1 MSKRAFVN
9 LKVHST
15 YSILASTLSLD
26 RIAALALA
34 SEQSSVCLAD
44 TNLHG
49 ALEFCS
55 KCSKVG
61 IQPLI
66 ALKLLVDD
74 QQALFNSPIE
84 PLPVTLVVQTEQ
96 GYANL
101 LKLVNTSR
109 RFSSHHVA
117 TLNQLEA
124 RSQGLALILGETGGL
139 AWEIYKQ
146 FNSEGIASRFDTL
159 REAFDNNVCFELQRG
174 VFANRQFERVLTQYA
189 SLNKLLVV
197 ATNETH
203 FESPADYEVYKMVC
217 GASSYRSH
225 VTNQNYFKSYTEMLT
240 RYSDVLQAL
249 NNTALFCKTCNFLLE
264 KRPTALPSF
273 LSSNRAE
280 NKTLYLCSIR
290 ALEHVFYRIGKI
302 GKRTYYKRLLREV
315 GTVAKIGYSGYFLI
329 VADFVL
335 WSKANSIMVGPGR
348 GSASGSLLAYCI
360 GITGV
365 DPIQHSLL
373 FERFLNVNRASLP
386 DIDIDFGHFGREKTM
401 RYVQLRYGKEFVS
414 QIVTLSSLQLRGALK
429 EASRC
434 LQLPF
439 ATTNLLCKTL
449 PANTANQAGAL
460 KGLVQRANAL
470 IPEHE
475 IEKLFAVTAQLIGV
489 YKHVSTHAAGIIIS
503 NKPISEVVPTVWDK
517 NGKMNVAQ
525 FSMGWTDASGL
536 SKFDL
541 LGLKTLTVVDNILEM
556 LATTRVGFNI
566 ANCDD
571 LKTFKLIREGSLL
584 ATFQLESK
592 GISKHVKHMLPS
604 SLNDLAALI
613 ALYRPGPIQNIRLYS
628 DTKNKL
634 TPRRL
639 IHASI
644 DSVLD
649 ETHGII
655 IYQEQVMLIAQ
666 KLSGYSLA
674 EADSLRKAMTK
685 KNKAEMLAHQ
695 QRFIAGAIKAGADN
709 RLAANVFEVL
719 TRFADYGFNKSH
731 AVAYAVLAHTT
742 AYLKANFT
750 LEFYTVCLNAEIQE
764 SQEFAK
770 LYYEALE
777 RDVDF
782 APPSVQTPCR
792 AFKLNGGVIM
802 FPLNA
807 IKGIGL
813 PIVDSIISSKA
824 KTPFGSLADFCLRAS
839 SKLITKRVLKA
850 LVLAGALDCFELSRT
865 QMLASLDEMSKCVK
879 TKAMAPSLR
888 PDGRQPDLATLRE
901 ECLLLGCYVSENPLN
916 RITCAPLPKG
926 YELVIV
932 VNQVGNALSLV
943 TQTDKL
949 DAFTT
954 STLAFE
960 LGEVYECKLDRT
972 RFKIWCSHW
981 RHVRS

>member
-26 RIAALALA
+26 RITALALA

-44 TNLHG
+44 TSLHG

-61 IQPLI
+61 IQPII
-66 ALKLLVDD
+66 ALNLLVDD
-74 QQALFNSPIE
+74 QQALFNNPIG
-84 PLPVTLVVQTEQ
+84 PLAVTLVVQTEQ

-101 LKLVNTSR
+101 LKLVNTSYR
-109 RFSSHHVA
+109 SSSHHVA
-117 TLNQLEA
+117 TLSQLEA

-139 AWEIYKQ
+139 AWEICKQ
-146 FNSEGIASRFDTL
+146 FDNEGIASRFDTL
-159 REAFDNNVCFELQRG
+159 CKAFSNNVCFELQRG
-174 VFANRQFERVLTQYA
+174 VFANLQFERVLTQYA

-203 FESPADYEVYKMVC
+203 FESPADFEVYKMVC
-217 GASSYRSH
+217 GASSHQSH
-225 VTNQNYFKSYTEMLT
+225 VTNQNYFKSYTKMLT
-240 RYSDVLQAL
+240 RYSDALQAL
-249 NNTALFCKTCNFLLE
+249 NNTALFCKTCNFCLE
-264 KRPTALPSF
+264 KRQAALPSF
-273 LSSNRAE
+273 LNSNRAE
-280 NKTLYLCSIR
+280 NKALYLCSIR
-290 ALEHVFYRIGKI
+290 ALEHVFYGIGKTE
-302 GKRTYYKRLLREV
+302 KRAYYKRLLREV
-315 GTVAKIGYSGYFLI
+315 GLVAKIGYSGYFLI

-386 DIDIDFGHFGREKTM
+386 DIDIDFGHFGRERTM
-401 RYVQLRYGKEFVS
+401 RYVQQRYGKEFVS

-439 ATTNLLCKTL
+439 ATTNLLCKAL
-449 PANTANQAGAL
+449 PTNTTNQAGGLKAL
-460 KGLVQRANAL
+460 AQHANAL

-503 NKPISEVVPTVWDK
+503 DTPISEVVPTVWDEDA
-517 NGKMNVAQ
+517 KMNVAQ

-566 ANCDD
+566 ASCDD

-604 SLNDLAALI
+604 NLNDLAALI

-685 KNKAEMLAHQ
+685 KNKAEMLAQQ
-695 QRFIAGAIKAGADN
+695 QRFVAGAIKAGVN
-709 RLAANVFEVL
+709 KRLAADVFEAL

-731 AVAYAVLAHTT
+731 AVAYAVLAHAT

-750 LEFYTVCLNAEIQE
+750 LEFYTVCLNAEIQA

-777 RDVDF
+777 HDVDF
-782 APPSVQTPCR
+782 APPNVQTPCR
-792 AFKLNGGVIM
+792 EFKLNGGVIM

-807 IKGIGL
+807 IRGIGL
-813 PIVDSIISSKA
+813 PIVDSIISSRA
-824 KTPFGSLADFCLRAS
+824 KTPFASLADFCLRAS
-839 SKLITKRVLKA
+839 AKLITKRVLKA
-850 LVLAGALDCFELSRT
+850 LALAGALDCFGVSRA
-865 QMLASLDEMSKCVK
+865 QMLTSLDELSKCVR
-879 TKAMAPSLR
+879 TKAKPPALR
-888 PDGRQPDLATLRE
+888 PDGNQPDLITLRE

-916 RITCAPLPKG
+916 RTTYAPPAAG

-932 VNQVGNALSLV
+932 VNQAANALSLI

-949 DAFTT
+949 EAFTAT
-954 STLAFE
+954 TLAFE

-972 RFKIWCSHW
+972 RFKIWCSRW
-981 RHVRS
+981 RRVRS